1 MLSGKSI
8 INFAC
13 VYASQPGFSAEEK
26 NRFYDQLLVL
36 VTSVASSETLVIAG
50 DFNGH
55 VGHCSQGFSRYHG
68 GYGYGTRNQEGI
80 RILNLCTT
88 TDLAV
93 TNTFFRK
100 KKSQIVTFNS
110 RGCATQVDYILV
122 TRTDLKL
129 VKNAK
134 VIRDEECIPQ
144 RSHVLLLQKES
155 CGDFVS
161 QKYRLNTE
169 ISLKTVMRMICGV

>member
-1 MLSGKSI
+1 MLSAKSI

-13 VYASQPGFSAEEK
+13 VYASQPGFSAKEK
-26 NRFYDQLLVL
+26 NRFYEQLLVL

-68 GYGYGTRNQEGI
+68 GCGYGTQNQEGM
-80 RILNLCTT
+80 RILSLCTT

-100 KKSQIVTFNS
+100 KKSQIVHS
-110 RGCATQVDYILV
+110 TQEGVQNRLITSLLEE
-122 TRTDLKL
+122 RT
-129 VKNAK
+129 
-134 VIRDEECIPQ
+134 
-144 RSHVLLLQKES
+144 
-155 CGDFVS
+155 
-161 QKYRLNTE
+161 
-169 ISLKTVMRMICGV
+169 